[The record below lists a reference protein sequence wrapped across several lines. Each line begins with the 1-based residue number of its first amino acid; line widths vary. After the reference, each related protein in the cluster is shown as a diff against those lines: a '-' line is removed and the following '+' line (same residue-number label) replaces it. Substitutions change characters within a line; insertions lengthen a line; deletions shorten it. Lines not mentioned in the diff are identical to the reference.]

1 LTTLKFLKTFVLES
15 YLKNV
20 VATRSKPRAWLVKC
34 SNYWL
39 RYATREEFSE
49 KIVPA
54 MQRALLRNPELILQG
69 VGLLLEDLIIDLS
82 DFSKDLATNLSS
94 K

>member
-1 LTTLKFLKTFVLES
+1 VL
-15 YLKNV
+15 
-20 VATRSKPRAWLVKC
+20 ATRNKPRVWLVKC

-49 KIVPA
+49 KLVPA

-69 VGLLLEDLIIDLS
+69 VGVLLEDLVIDLS
-82 DFSKDLATNLSS
+82 DFSKDLITNLSS

>member
-1 LTTLKFLKTFVLES
+1 VLES

-20 VATRSKPRAWLVKC
+20 LATRTKPRVWLLKC

-39 RYATREEFSE
+39 RYAIREDFSE
-49 KIVPA
+49 KLVPA

-82 DFSKDLATNLSS
+82 DYSKDLITNLSS